1 MSVEHVELPTQP
13 AKGPADPSYEA
24 EGKESPPTG
33 RLDPA
38 MYVETAIL
46 LVIDGISRHRLG
58 DDMHQMAVPH

>member
-13 AKGPADPSYEA
+13 AKSPGDPSYEA

-38 MYVETAIL
+38 MYVETAKL
-46 LVIDGISRHRLG
+46 LVIDGISRH
-58 DDMHQMAVPH
+58 